1 MVDCQSKACAHD
13 CPKLCSLRAQIRQT
27 FASIV
32 LDFELL
38 FCQEE
43 ADGCQ
48 YMAAL
53 AEIMLLLQVDIG
65 DIFCIVSVRLW
76 H

>member
-1 MVDCQSKACAHD
+1 VFFFG
-13 CPKLCSLRAQIRQT
+13 PEKLLPRL
-27 FASIV
+27 F

-48 YMAAL
+48 YLAAL
-53 AEIMLLLQVDIG
+53 AEIMLLFQVDIV
-65 DIFCIVSVRLW
+65 DIFGIFGVRLW